1 MKQIEDINR
10 NIREMV
16 RSGSGMIHEPVVIPE
31 TEAIT
36 IDPVPSPIR
45 VVSPALRSWLM
56 QCKLDS

>member
-1 MKQIEDINR
+1 
-10 NIREMV
+10 MV